1 VAEDTMSP
9 PSRADDSSSRD
20 FANAIREASS
30 RVSGR
35 GVFLHGNET
44 HAEIVELDE
53 ALEAFERAVES
64 AGGDLMVDE
73 PPPGARG
80 EPDDP
85 RFLLPQRV
93 ATMSVAAYL
102 ARLAQAIDAMRKNR

>member
-1 VAEDTMSP
+1 MSP
-9 PSRADDSSSRD
+9 SSRADDQSSRD
-20 FANAIREASS
+20 FKNAIRETSARISA
-30 RVSGR
+30 R
-35 GVFLHGNET
+35 GVHLNGNET

-53 ALEAFERAVES
+53 ALEEFERAVES

-73 PPPGARG
+73 PPRGTRG

-102 ARLAQAIDAMRKNR
+102 TRLAQAIDAMRRRR

>member
-1 VAEDTMSP
+1 MSP
-9 PSRADDSSSRD
+9 TSRADDPSSKD
-20 FANAIREASS
+20 FKNAIREASARIS
-30 RVSGR
+30 RR
-35 GVFLHGNET
+35 GALLHGNET
-44 HAEIVELDE
+44 HTEIVELDE

-73 PPPGARG
+73 PPLGGRG

-102 ARLAQAIDAMRKNR
+102 TRLAQAIDAMRKKR

>member
-1 VAEDTMSP
+1 MNP
-9 PSRADDSSSRD
+9 PSHADDPSSKE

-30 RVSGR
+30 RISRR
-35 GVFLHGNET
+35 GVFLSGKET

-53 ALEAFERAVES
+53 ALEAFEQAVEA

-93 ATMSVAAYL
+93 TTMSVAAYI
-102 ARLAQAIDAMRKNR
+102 ARLAQAVGAMRKSR

>member
-1 VAEDTMSP
+1 MNP
-9 PSRADDSSSRD
+9 PSRADDQSSRD
-20 FANAIREASS
+20 FTNAIREASS
-30 RVSGR
+30 RISRR
-35 GVFLHGNET
+35 GVFLSGSET

-53 ALEAFERAVES
+53 ALEAFEQAVEA

-73 PPPGARG
+73 PPAGGRG

-93 ATMSVAAYL
+93 ATMSVSAYVT
-102 ARLAQAIDAMRKNR
+102 RLAQAVAEMRKKR

>member
-1 VAEDTMSP
+1 MNA
-9 PSRADDSSSRD
+9 PSHADDSSSRD
-20 FANAIREASS
+20 FKNAVRKASARIS
-30 RVSGR
+30 RR
-35 GVFLHGNET
+35 GVFLSGKET

-53 ALEAFERAVES
+53 GLEAFERAVES

-80 EPDDP
+80 QPDDP

-93 ATMSVAAYL
+93 ASMSVAAYL
-102 ARLAQAIDAMRKNR
+102 DRLAKSIDAMRKKR

>member
-1 VAEDTMSP
+1 MNQ
-9 PSRADDSSSRD
+9 PSRAKDSSSEE

-30 RVSGR
+30 RISRR
-35 GVFLHGNET
+35 GVFLSGKET

-53 ALEAFERAVES
+53 ALEAFEQAVES

-73 PPPGARG
+73 PPSGARG
-80 EPDDP
+80 QPDDP

-93 ATMSVAAYL
+93 ATMSVADYV
-102 ARLAQAIDAMRKNR
+102 ARLALAVGAMRNNR

>member
-1 VAEDTMSP
+1 MNP
-9 PSRADDSSSRD
+9 PSRADDSSSKE
-20 FANAIREASS
+20 FANAIREATS
-30 RVSGR
+30 RISRR
-35 GVFLHGNET
+35 GVFLSGKET

-53 ALEAFERAVES
+53 ALEAFENAVDA

-73 PPPGARG
+73 PPAGKRG

-93 ATMSVAAYL
+93 ATMSVAAYV
-102 ARLAQAIDAMRKNR
+102 ARLAQAVGAMRKSR